1 MLKQGKRS
9 IAFIMDSFNHQD
21 DLEAVTSSL
30 QSIIHR
36 LATTTQDVKNDP
48 IIKVAQPKDVPYL
61 QKIGTPGE
69 AHSIEHVLEE
79 AFTAFDHRMR
89 VNHPRFMGF
98 IPSPTSPVAWLGDIV
113 ASAFNALGASKLQAS
128 GPVVIEKTLIEWLG
142 KQVGFPEG
150 SGGICVSGGSM
161 ANLMG
166 IVLARD
172 RFVPQ
177 GQSHK
182 GVVYLSDQTHYS
194 VAKALRLLGFNKEQI
209 RRLPADDSFRLDAA
223 LLEETIRDD
232 KEAGLV
238 PFLVVGT
245 CGTTNTGAIDPLQK
259 ISQICK
265 THNLWLHVDGAYGAS
280 ATLSATRHF
289 TVEGLKYADSMSWD
303 AHKWLFQTYS
313 CGLLLVKDKTNL
325 VRSFANEG
333 DYLRDGAAIEDE
345 DIPNF
350 WNYSME
356 LTRPASRAMK
366 LWFTLR
372 VIGVE
377 RLGKMI
383 DHGFDLAERAEEE
396 LRKLDDWEIV
406 SSASL
411 GVITFRYAPDGV
423 SEDELEVINT
433 GISKSL
439 ISSNLAGV
447 LTTKVRGK
455 VALRIC
461 ALSPQL
467 GLDDMSEIIREA
479 DLLARRGIQ
488 NGNGVH

>member
-1 MLKQGKRS
+1 MGSLQHN
-9 IAFIMDSFNHQD
+9 DE
-21 DLEAVTSSL
+21 LEAVTLAL
-30 QSIIHR
+30 QSIAQR
-36 LATTTQDVKNDP
+36 LASTTQDVKNDP
-48 IIKVAQPKDVPYL
+48 IIKVAQPEDVPYL
-61 QKIGTPGE
+61 RKIGTPGQS
-69 AHSIEHVLEE
+69 HSIDQVLEE

-128 GPVVIEKTLIEWLG
+128 GPVVIEKTLIGWLASR
-142 KQVGFPEG
+142 VGFP
-150 SGGICVSGGSM
+150 SSAGGICVSGGSM

-172 RFVPQ
+172 RFVPR
-177 GQSHK
+177 GETSK
-182 GVVYLSDQTHYS
+182 AVAYLSDQTHYS
-194 VAKALRLLGFNKEQI
+194 VAKAMRLLGFDKEQI
-209 RRLPADDSFRLDAA
+209 RRLPADGNFRLDPV
-223 LLEETIRDD
+223 LLAQAIQDD
-232 KEAGLV
+232 RKAGFV

-245 CGTTNTGAIDPLQK
+245 CGTTNTGAIDPLP
-259 ISQICK
+259 QIAEICQREQI
-265 THNLWLHVDGAYGAS
+265 WLHVDGAYGAS
-280 ATLSATRHF
+280 ATLSATRHE
-289 TVEGLKYADSMSWD
+289 TVDGLKYADSMSWD
-303 AHKWLFQTYS
+303 AHKCLFQTYS
-313 CGLLLVKDKTNL
+313 CGLLLVKDKSNL

-333 DYLRDGAAIEDE
+333 DYLRDGVAIEDE

-372 VIGVE
+372 VIGVDKI
-377 RLGKMI
+377 GGMI

-396 LRKLDDWEIV
+396 LRKLADWEIV
-406 SSASL
+406 SSACL
-411 GVITFRYAPDGV
+411 GVITFRYAPKGLT
-423 SEDELEVINT
+423 EDELEKINT

-439 ISSNLAGV
+439 ISSNKAGI

-461 ALSPQL
+461 AWSPQL
-467 GLDDMSEIIREA
+467 TLDDMSEIIHEA
-479 DLLARRGIQ
+479 NTLATKSTQERSKTLELS
-488 NGNGVH
+488 

>member
-1 MLKQGKRS
+1 MGSLQHN
-9 IAFIMDSFNHQD
+9 DE
-21 DLEAVTSSL
+21 LEAVTSAL
-30 QSIIHR
+30 KSIAQR
-36 LATTTQDVKNDP
+36 LASTTQDVKNDP
-48 IIKVAQPKDVPYL
+48 IIKVAQPSDVPYL
-61 QKIGTPGE
+61 RKIGTPGQ
-69 AHSIEHVLEE
+69 AHSIDQVLEE

-128 GPVVIEKTLIEWLG
+128 GPVVIEKTLIEWLASR
-142 KQVGFPEG
+142 VGFPE
-150 SGGICVSGGSM
+150 SAGGICVSGGSM

-172 RFVPQ
+172 RFVPH
-177 GQSHK
+177 GETSK
-182 GVVYLSDQTHYS
+182 AVAYLSDQTHYS
-194 VAKALRLLGFNKEQI
+194 VAKAMRLLGFDKEQI
-209 RRLPADDSFRLDAA
+209 RRLPADENFRLDPA
-223 LLEETIRDD
+223 LLAQAIQDD
-232 KEAGLV
+232 RKAGLV

-245 CGTTNTGAIDPLQK
+245 CGTTNTGAIDPLPQIAEICQK
-259 ISQICK
+259 EQI
-265 THNLWLHVDGAYGAS
+265 WLHVDGAYGAS
-280 ATLSATRHF
+280 ATLSVTRHE
-289 TVEGLKYADSMSWD
+289 TVDGLKYADSMSWD

-313 CGLLLVKDKTNL
+313 CGLLLVKDKSNL

-333 DYLRDGAAIEDE
+333 DYLRDGVAIEDE

-377 RLGKMI
+377 RIGQMI

-396 LRKLDDWEIV
+396 LKRLPDWEIV

-411 GVITFRYAPDGV
+411 GVITFRYAPKDLT
-423 SEDELEVINT
+423 EDEPETINT

-439 ISSNLAGV
+439 ISSNKAGI

-467 GLDDMSEIIREA
+467 SLDDMSSIIHEA
-479 DLLARRGIQ
+479 NSLATKSTP
-488 NGNGVH
+488 NGVKH

>member
-1 MLKQGKRS
+1 MGSLHHN
-9 IAFIMDSFNHQD
+9 DE
-21 DLEAVTSSL
+21 LEAVCSAL
-30 QSIIHR
+30 QSITQR
-36 LATTTQDVKNDP
+36 LASTTQDVKNDP
-48 IIKVAQPKDVPYL
+48 IIKVAQPSDVPYL
-61 QKIGTPGE
+61 QKIGTPGQ
-69 AHSIEHVLEE
+69 AHSIDQVLQE

-128 GPVVIEKTLIEWLG
+128 GPVVIEKTLIEWLAG
-142 KQVGFPEG
+142 RVGFPA
-150 SGGICVSGGSM
+150 SAGGICVSGGSM

-172 RFVPQ
+172 RFVPH
-177 GQSHK
+177 GETGK
-182 GVVYLSDQTHYS
+182 AVAYLSDQTHYS
-194 VAKALRLLGFNKEQI
+194 VAKAMRMLGFDKEQI
-209 RRLPADDSFRLDAA
+209 RRLPADENFRLNPA
-223 LLEETIRDD
+223 LLAQTIQDD
-232 KEAGLV
+232 RKAGLV

-245 CGTTNTGAIDPLQK
+245 CGTTNTGAIDPLPE
-259 ISQICK
+259 IAEICK
-265 THNLWLHVDGAYGAS
+265 REQIWLHVDGAYGAS
-280 ATLSATRHF
+280 ATLSATRHE
-289 TVEGLKYADSMSWD
+289 TVDGLKYADSMSWD

-313 CGLLLVKDKTNL
+313 CGLLLVKDKANL

-333 DYLRDGAAIEDE
+333 DYLRDGVAIEDE

-377 RLGKMI
+377 RIGEMI

-396 LRKLDDWEIV
+396 LRKLPDWEIV
-406 SSASL
+406 SAASL
-411 GVITFRYAPDGV
+411 GVITFRYAREGLA
-423 SEDELEVINT
+423 EDELEIINS
-433 GISKSL
+433 GISKNL
-439 ISSNLAGV
+439 ISSNKAGI

-467 GLDDMSEIIREA
+467 ALNDMSDIIHEA
-479 DLLARRGIQ
+479 NLLATQ
-488 NGNGVH
+488 SMKASNGVKN

>member
-1 MLKQGKRS
+1 MNSFYHQEELDAVCSAIQS
-9 IAFIMDSFNHQD
+9 IAQ
-21 DLEAVTSSL
+21 
-30 QSIIHR
+30 R
-36 LATTTQDVKNDP
+36 LGSTTQDVKDDP
-48 IIKVAQPKDVPYL
+48 IIKVAQPEDVPYL
-61 QKIGTPGE
+61 KTIGTPGD
-69 AHSIEHVLEE
+69 AHSIDHVLEE
-79 AFTAFDHRMR
+79 AFAAYDHRMR
-89 VNHPRFMGF
+89 VNHPRFMGL

-128 GPVVIEKTLIEWLG
+128 GPVVIEKTLIEWLAS
-142 KQVGFPEG
+142 QVGFP
-150 SGGICVSGGSM
+150 STAGGICVSGGSM

-172 RFVPQ
+172 RFVPR
-177 GQSHK
+177 GETSK
-182 GVVYLSDQTHYS
+182 AVAYLSDQTHYS
-194 VAKALRLLGFNKEQI
+194 VAKALRLLGFDNEQI
-209 RRLPADDSFRLDAA
+209 RRLPADTCFRLDPAM
-223 LLEETIRDD
+223 LSQTIQNDR
-232 KEAGLV
+232 KAGLV

-245 CGTTNTGAIDPLQK
+245 CGTTNTGAIDPLEEIANICNK
-259 ISQICK
+259 EQI
-265 THNLWLHVDGAYGAS
+265 WLHVDGAYGAS
-280 ATLSATRHF
+280 ATLSATRHE
-289 TVEGLKYADSMSWD
+289 TVDGLKYADSMSWD

-313 CGLLLVKDKTNL
+313 CGLLLVKDKSNL

-333 DYLRDGAAIEDE
+333 DYLRDGVAIEDE

-377 RLGKMI
+377 RIGRMI
-383 DHGFDLAERAEEE
+383 DHGFDLAERAEAE
-396 LRKLDDWEIV
+396 LRKLPDWEIV

-411 GVITFRYAPDGV
+411 GVITFRYAPEGMTD
-423 SEDELEVINT
+423 DELEAANT

-439 ISSNLAGV
+439 IASNKAGV
-447 LTTKVRGK
+447 LTTKVKGK

-467 GLDDMSEIIREA
+467 ALDDMSDIIVEA
-479 DLLARRGIQ
+479 NNLAIKSTQ
-488 NGNGVH
+488 NGKH

>member
-1 MLKQGKRS
+1 MHALHQPEELDAVVSAIQS
-9 IAFIMDSFNHQD
+9 IAQ
-21 DLEAVTSSL
+21 
-30 QSIIHR
+30 R
-36 LATTTQDVKNDP
+36 LGSTTQDVKDDP
-48 IIKVAQPKDVPYL
+48 IIKVAQPEDVPYL
-61 QKIGTPGE
+61 RTIGTPGE
-69 AHSIEHVLEE
+69 AHSIDHVLEE
-79 AFTAFDHRMR
+79 AFAAYDHRMR

-128 GPVVIEKTLIEWLG
+128 GPVVIEKTLIEWLAS
-142 KQVGFPEG
+142 QVGFPTTA
-150 SGGICVSGGSM
+150 GGICVSGGSM

-166 IVLARD
+166 VVIARD
-172 RFVPQ
+172 RFVPR
-177 GQSHK
+177 GETNAAIA
-182 GVVYLSDQTHYS
+182 YLTDQTHYS
-194 VAKALRLLGFNKEQI
+194 VAKALRMLGFHKGQI
-209 RRLPADDSFRLDAA
+209 RWLPTDECFRLDPVVLSQAIQ
-223 LLEETIRDD
+223 TDR
-232 KEAGLV
+232 KAGLV

-245 CGTTNTGAIDPLQK
+245 CGTTNTGAIDPLEK
-259 ISQICK
+259 IAEICK
-265 THNLWLHVDGAYGAS
+265 REQIWLHVDGAYGAS
-280 ATLSATRHF
+280 ATLSATRHE
-289 TVEGLKYADSMSWD
+289 TVDGLKYADSMSWD

-313 CGLLLVKDKTNL
+313 CGLLLVKDKANL

-333 DYLRDGAAIEDE
+333 DYLRDGVAIEDE

-377 RLGKMI
+377 RIGKMI

-396 LRKLDDWEIV
+396 LRKLPDWEIV

-411 GVITFRYAPDGV
+411 GVITFRYAREGLT
-423 SEDELEVINT
+423 EDELEAINT
-433 GISKSL
+433 GVSKSL
-439 ISSNLAGV
+439 ISSNTAGV

-467 GLDDMSEIIREA
+467 ALDDMSDIIAEA
-479 DLLARRGIQ
+479 NMLASRGVQ
-488 NGNGVH
+488 NGKH

>member
-1 MLKQGKRS
+1 MHALHQPEELDAVVSAIQS
-9 IAFIMDSFNHQD
+9 IAQ
-21 DLEAVTSSL
+21 
-30 QSIIHR
+30 R
-36 LATTTQDVKNDP
+36 LGSTTQDVKDDP
-48 IIKVAQPKDVPYL
+48 IIKVAQPEDVPYL
-61 QKIGTPGE
+61 RNIGTPGE
-69 AHSIEHVLEE
+69 AHSIDHVLEE
-79 AFTAFDHRMR
+79 AFAAYDHRMR

-128 GPVVIEKTLIEWLG
+128 GPVVIEKTLIEWLAS
-142 KQVGFPEG
+142 QVGFPTTA
-150 SGGICVSGGSM
+150 GGICVSGGSM

-166 IVLARD
+166 IIVARD
-172 RFVPQ
+172 RYVPR
-177 GQSHK
+177 GETNAAIAY
-182 GVVYLSDQTHYS
+182 VSDQTHYS
-194 VAKALRLLGFNKEQI
+194 VAKALRMLGFHKGQI
-209 RRLPADDSFRLDAA
+209 RQLPTDDFFRLDPVV
-223 LLEETIRDD
+223 LSRTIQTDR
-232 KEAGLV
+232 KAGLI

-245 CGTTNTGAIDPLQK
+245 CGTTNTGAIDPLEK
-259 ISQICK
+259 IAEICK
-265 THNLWLHVDGAYGAS
+265 REQIWLHVDGAYGAS
-280 ATLSATRHF
+280 ATLSATRHE
-289 TVEGLKYADSMSWD
+289 TVDGLKYADSMSWD

-313 CGLLLVKDKTNL
+313 CGLLLVKDKANL

-333 DYLRDGAAIEDE
+333 DYLRDGVAIEDE

-377 RLGKMI
+377 RIGKMI

-396 LRKLDDWEIV
+396 LRKLPNWEIV

-411 GVITFRYAPDGV
+411 GVITFRYAHEGLT
-423 SEDELEVINT
+423 EDELEAINS
-433 GISKSL
+433 GVSKCL
-439 ISSNLAGV
+439 ISSNIAGV

-467 GLDDMSEIIREA
+467 ALDDMSDIIAEA
-479 DLLARRGIQ
+479 NMLATRGVQ
-488 NGNGVH
+488 NGKH

>member
-1 MLKQGKRS
+1 MGSL
-9 IAFIMDSFNHQD
+9 DHYNE
-21 DLEAVTSSL
+21 LEDVCSAL
-30 QSIIHR
+30 QSIAGR
-36 LATTTQDVKNDP
+36 LGSTTQDVKDDP
-48 IIKVAQPKDVPYL
+48 IIKVAQPEDVPYL
-61 QKIGTPGE
+61 RKIGTPGQ
-69 AHSIEHVLEE
+69 AHSIEQVLEE

-128 GPVVIEKTLIEWLG
+128 GPVVIEKTLIEWLAR
-142 KQVGFPEG
+142 QVGFP
-150 SGGICVSGGSM
+150 STAGGICVSGGSM

-172 RFVPQ
+172 RVVPR
-177 GQSHK
+177 GETSK
-182 GVVYLSDQTHYS
+182 AVAYLSDQTHYS
-194 VAKALRLLGFNKEQI
+194 VAKALRLLGFDKEQI
-209 RRLPADDSFRLDAA
+209 RRLPADEDFRLNPD
-223 LLEETIRDD
+223 LLSKTIREDR
-232 KEAGLV
+232 EAGLV

-245 CGTTNTGAIDPLQK
+245 CGTTNTGAIDPLAQ
-259 ISQICK
+259 ISEIC
-265 THNLWLHVDGAYGAS
+265 HREGIWLHVDGAYGAS
-280 ATLSATRHF
+280 ATLSATRHE
-289 TVEGLKYADSMSWD
+289 TVDGLKYADSMSWD

-313 CGLLLVKDKTNL
+313 CGLLLVKDKANL

-333 DYLRDGAAIEDE
+333 DYLRDGVAIEDE

-377 RLGKMI
+377 KIGEMI

-396 LRKLDDWEIV
+396 LRKLPDWEIV

-411 GVITFRYAPDGV
+411 GVITFRYAPQGLT
-423 SEDELEVINT
+423 EEELEVINT
-433 GISKSL
+433 GVSKSL
-439 ISSNLAGV
+439 ISSNKAGI
-447 LTTKVRGK
+447 LTTKVKGK

-467 GLDDMSEIIREA
+467 ALDDMSSVIHEA
-479 DLLARRGIQ
+479 HALATKSTR
-488 NGNGVH
+488 NGNRIKH

>member
-1 MLKQGKRS
+1 
-9 IAFIMDSFNHQD
+9 
-21 DLEAVTSSL
+21 
-30 QSIIHR
+30 
-36 LATTTQDVKNDP
+36 
-48 IIKVAQPKDVPYL
+48 
-61 QKIGTPGE
+61 
-69 AHSIEHVLEE
+69 
-79 AFTAFDHRMR
+79 
-89 VNHPRFMGF
+89 
-98 IPSPTSPVAWLGDIV
+98 
-113 ASAFNALGASKLQAS
+113 
-128 GPVVIEKTLIEWLG
+128 
-142 KQVGFPEG
+142 
-150 SGGICVSGGSM
+150 
-161 ANLMG
+161 
-166 IVLARD
+166 
-172 RFVPQ
+172 
-177 GQSHK
+177 
-182 GVVYLSDQTHYS
+182 
-194 VAKALRLLGFNKEQI
+194 
-209 RRLPADDSFRLDAA
+209 
-223 LLEETIRDD
+223 
-232 KEAGLV
+232 
-238 PFLVVGT
+238 
-245 CGTTNTGAIDPLQK
+245 
-259 ISQICK
+259 
-265 THNLWLHVDGAYGAS
+265 
-280 ATLSATRHF
+280 
-289 TVEGLKYADSMSWD
+289 MSWD

-396 LRKLDDWEIV
+396 LRKLDNWEIV

-411 GVITFRYAPDGV
+411 GVITFRYAPEGV
-423 SEDELEVINT
+423 SEDELEIINT
-433 GISKSL
+433 GVSKSL

>member
-1 MLKQGKRS
+1 MTSLHQPEELDAVCSAIQS
-9 IAFIMDSFNHQD
+9 IAQ
-21 DLEAVTSSL
+21 
-30 QSIIHR
+30 R
-36 LATTTQDVKNDP
+36 LGSTTQNVKDDP
-48 IIKVAQPKDVPYL
+48 IIKVAQTEDVPFL
-61 QKIGTPGE
+61 KKIGTPGD
-69 AHSIEHVLEE
+69 AHSIDHVLQE
-79 AFTAFDHRMR
+79 AFAAYDHRMR
-89 VNHPRFMGF
+89 VNHPRFMGL

-128 GPVVIEKTLIEWLG
+128 GPVVIEKTLIEWLAS
-142 KQVGFPEG
+142 QVGFP
-150 SGGICVSGGSM
+150 STAGGICVSGGSM

-172 RFVPQ
+172 RFVPR
-177 GQSHK
+177 GETSK
-182 GVVYLSDQTHYS
+182 AIAYLSDQTHYS
-194 VAKALRLLGFNKEQI
+194 VAKALRLLGFDNEQI
-209 RRLPADDSFRLDAA
+209 RRLPADACFRLDPAI
-223 LLEETIRDD
+223 LSRTIQNDR
-232 KEAGLV
+232 KAGLV

-245 CGTTNTGAIDPLQK
+245 CGTTNTGAIDPLGDIAK
-259 ISQICK
+259 ICHEEQI
-265 THNLWLHVDGAYGAS
+265 WLHVDGAYGAS
-280 ATLSATRHF
+280 ATLSATRRE
-289 TVEGLKYADSMSWD
+289 TVDGLKYADSMSWD

-313 CGLLLVKDKTNL
+313 CGLLLVRDKANL

-333 DYLRDGAAIEDE
+333 DYLRDGVAIEDE

-377 RLGKMI
+377 RIGKMI
-383 DHGFDLAERAEEE
+383 DHGFDLAERAEGE
-396 LRKLDDWEIV
+396 LRKLPDWEIV

-411 GVITFRYAPDGV
+411 GVITFRYAPEGMT
-423 SEDELEVINT
+423 EGELEAANT
-433 GISKSL
+433 GISQSL
-439 ISSNLAGV
+439 ISSNKAGI

-467 GLDDMSEIIREA
+467 ALDDMSDIIAEA
-479 DLLARRGIQ
+479 NNLAIKSTQ
-488 NGNGVH
+488 NEKH

>member
-1 MLKQGKRS
+1 MLFRS
-9 IAFIMDSFNHQD
+9 
-21 DLEAVTSSL
+21 
-30 QSIIHR
+30 
-36 LATTTQDVKNDP
+36 
-48 IIKVAQPKDVPYL
+48 
-61 QKIGTPGE
+61 
-69 AHSIEHVLEE
+69 
-79 AFTAFDHRMR
+79 
-89 VNHPRFMGF
+89 
-98 IPSPTSPVAWLGDIV
+98 
-113 ASAFNALGASKLQAS
+113 
-128 GPVVIEKTLIEWLG
+128 
-142 KQVGFPEG
+142 
-150 SGGICVSGGSM
+150 
-161 ANLMG
+161 
-166 IVLARD
+166 
-172 RFVPQ
+172 
-177 GQSHK
+177 
-182 GVVYLSDQTHYS
+182 
-194 VAKALRLLGFNKEQI
+194 
-209 RRLPADDSFRLDAA
+209 
-223 LLEETIRDD
+223 
-232 KEAGLV
+232 
-238 PFLVVGT
+238 
-245 CGTTNTGAIDPLQK
+245 
-259 ISQICK
+259 K

-280 ATLSATRHF
+280 ATLSATRHS
-289 TVEGLKYADSMSWD
+289 TVEDLKYADSMSWD

-377 RLGKMI
+377 KLGKMI

-396 LRKLDDWEIV
+396 LRKLDNWEIV

-411 GVITFRYAPDGV
+411 GVITFRYAPEGV
-423 SEDELEVINT
+423 SEDDLETINT
-433 GISKSL
+433 GVSKSL

-479 DLLARRGIQ
+479 DKLARRGVQ
-488 NGNGVH
+488 NGNGVY

>member
-1 MLKQGKRS
+1 
-9 IAFIMDSFNHQD
+9 MDSFNHQD

-30 QSIIHR
+30 QSILTL

-69 AHSIEHVLEE
+69 AHSIEHVLNE
-79 AFTAFDHRMR
+79 AFAAFDHRMR

-142 KQVGFPEG
+142 RQVGFGEG

-172 RFVPQ
+172 RFVSQ
-177 GQSHK
+177 ETQK

-194 VAKALRLLGFNKEQI
+194 VAKALRLLGFNKDQI
-209 RRLPADDSFRLDAA
+209 RRLPADESFRLDAT
-223 LLEETIRDD
+223 LLEETIKQD
-232 KEAGLV
+232 KESGLV

-245 CGTTNTGAIDPLQK
+245 CGTTNTGAIDPLK
-259 ISQICK
+259 RISKICK

-280 ATLSATRHF
+280 ATLSATRHS
-289 TVEGLKYADSMSWD
+289 TVEDVKYADSMSWD

-377 RLGKMI
+377 KLGKMI

-396 LRKLDDWEIV
+396 LRKLDNWEIV

-411 GVITFRYAPDGV
+411 GVITFRYAPEGV
-423 SEDELEVINT
+423 AEDELEIINT
-433 GISKSL
+433 GVSKSL

-479 DLLARRGIQ
+479 DKLARRGIQ

>member
-1 MLKQGKRS
+1 MNSLDQP
-9 IAFIMDSFNHQD
+9 DE
-21 DLEAVTSSL
+21 LEAVCTAI
-30 QSIIHR
+30 QSIVHR
-36 LATTTQDVKNDP
+36 LGSTTQDVKDDP
-48 IIKVAQPKDVPYL
+48 IIKVAEPKDVPYL
-61 QKIGTPGE
+61 RKIGTPGA
-69 AHSIEHVLEE
+69 AHSIDQVLDE
-79 AFTAFDHRMR
+79 AFAAFDHRMR

-98 IPSPTSPVAWLGDIV
+98 IPSPTSPIAWLGDIV

-128 GPVVIEKTLIEWLG
+128 GPVVIEKTLIEWLAS
-142 KQVGFPEG
+142 QVGFP
-150 SGGICVSGGSM
+150 STAGGICVSGGSM

-172 RFVPQ
+172 RFVPH
-177 GQSHK
+177 GESHK

-194 VAKALRLLGFNKEQI
+194 VAKALRLLGFDKKQI
-209 RRLPADDSFRLDAA
+209 RHLPADGSFRFDSS
-223 LLEETIRDD
+223 LLEQTIRDD
-232 KEAGLV
+232 REAGLV

-245 CGTTNTGAIDPLQK
+245 CGTTNTGAIDPLEQL
-259 ISQICK
+259 SEICK
-265 THNLWLHVDGAYGAS
+265 REQLWLHVDGAYGAS
-280 ATLSATRHF
+280 ATLSTTRHQE
-289 TVEGLKYADSMSWD
+289 VDGLKYADSMSWD

-313 CGLLLVKDKTNL
+313 CGLLLVKDRSNL

-333 DYLRDGAAIEDE
+333 DYLRDGVAIEDE

-396 LRKLDDWEIV
+396 LRKLNDWEIV

-411 GVITFRYAPDGV
+411 GVVTFRYARKGLT
-423 SEDELEVINT
+423 EDELEVINT
-433 GISKSL
+433 GVSKSL
-439 ISSNLAGV
+439 ISSNMAGI

-467 GLDDMSEIIREA
+467 ALDDMSEIIREA
-479 DLLARRGIQ
+479 DALAKRGTQ
-488 NGNGVH
+488 NGNGVNGVNGVSH

>member
-1 MLKQGKRS
+1 MHALHQPEELDAVVSAIQS
-9 IAFIMDSFNHQD
+9 IAQ
-21 DLEAVTSSL
+21 
-30 QSIIHR
+30 R
-36 LATTTQDVKNDP
+36 LGSTTQNVKDDP
-48 IIKVAQPKDVPYL
+48 IIKVAQPEDVPYL
-61 QKIGTPGE
+61 RKIGTPGE
-69 AHSIEHVLEE
+69 AHSIDHVLEE
-79 AFTAFDHRMR
+79 AFAAYDHRMR

-128 GPVVIEKTLIEWLG
+128 GPVVVEKTLIEWLAS
-142 KQVGFPEG
+142 QVGFP
-150 SGGICVSGGSM
+150 STAGGICVSGGSM

-166 IVLARD
+166 VVIARD
-172 RFVPQ
+172 RFVPR
-177 GQSHK
+177 GETNAAIA
-182 GVVYLSDQTHYS
+182 YLTDQTHYS
-194 VAKALRLLGFNKEQI
+194 VAKALRMLGFHKGQI
-209 RRLPADDSFRLDAA
+209 RWLPTDECFRLDPVV
-223 LLEETIRDD
+223 LSQTIQTDR
-232 KEAGLV
+232 KAGLV

-245 CGTTNTGAIDPLQK
+245 CGTTNTGAIDPLEQ
-259 ISQICK
+259 IAEICK
-265 THNLWLHVDGAYGAS
+265 REQIWLHVDGAYGAS
-280 ATLSATRHF
+280 ATLSATRHE
-289 TVEGLKYADSMSWD
+289 TVDGLKYADSMSWD

-313 CGLLLVKDKTNL
+313 CGLLLVKDKANL

-333 DYLRDGAAIEDE
+333 DYLRDGVAIEDE

-377 RLGKMI
+377 RIGKMI

-396 LRKLDDWEIV
+396 LRKLPDWEIV

-411 GVITFRYAPDGV
+411 GVITFRYAREGLT
-423 SEDELEVINT
+423 EDELEAINT
-433 GISKSL
+433 GVSKSL
-439 ISSNLAGV
+439 ISSNTAGV

-467 GLDDMSEIIREA
+467 ALDDMSDIIAEA
-479 DLLARRGIQ
+479 NMLASRGVQ
-488 NGNGVH
+488 NGKH

>member
-1 MLKQGKRS
+1 MHAPHQPEELDAVVSAIQS
-9 IAFIMDSFNHQD
+9 IAQ
-21 DLEAVTSSL
+21 
-30 QSIIHR
+30 R
-36 LATTTQDVKNDP
+36 LGSTTQDVKDDP
-48 IIKVAQPKDVPYL
+48 IIKVAQTEDVPYL
-61 QKIGTPGE
+61 RNIGTPGE
-69 AHSIEHVLEE
+69 AHSIDHVLEE
-79 AFTAFDHRMR
+79 AFAAYDHRMR

-128 GPVVIEKTLIEWLG
+128 GPVVIEKTLIEWLAS
-142 KQVGFPEG
+142 QVGFPTTA
-150 SGGICVSGGSM
+150 GGICVSGGSM
-161 ANLMG
+161 ANFMG
-166 IVLARD
+166 IVIARD
-172 RFVPQ
+172 RFVPRSQ
-177 GQSHK
+177 THK
-182 GVVYLSDQTHYS
+182 SIAYLSDQTHYS
-194 VAKALRLLGFNKEQI
+194 VAKALRMLGFDDKEQI
-209 RRLPADDSFRLDAA
+209 RRIPADDSFRLDPVV
-223 LLEETIRDD
+223 LSQTIQADR
-232 KEAGLV
+232 KAGLV

-245 CGTTNTGAIDPLQK
+245 CGTTNTGAIDPLEK
-259 ISQICK
+259 IAEICK
-265 THNLWLHVDGAYGAS
+265 REQIWLHVDGAYGAS
-280 ATLSATRHF
+280 ATLSATRRE
-289 TVEGLKYADSMSWD
+289 TVDGLKYADSMSWD

-313 CGLLLVKDKTNL
+313 CGLLLVKDKANL

-333 DYLRDGAAIEDE
+333 DYLRDGVAIEDE

-377 RLGKMI
+377 RIGKMI

-396 LRKLDDWEIV
+396 LRKLPDWEIV

-411 GVITFRYAPDGV
+411 GIITFRYAREGLT
-423 SEDELEVINT
+423 EDELEAINT
-433 GISKSL
+433 GVSKSL
-439 ISSNLAGV
+439 ISSNTAGV

-467 GLDDMSEIIREA
+467 ALDDMSDIIAEA
-479 DLLARRGIQ
+479 NLLASRGVQ
-488 NGNGVH
+488 NGKH

>member
-1 MLKQGKRS
+1 MNSLHQPEELDAVVTAIQS
-9 IAFIMDSFNHQD
+9 IAQ
-21 DLEAVTSSL
+21 
-30 QSIIHR
+30 R
-36 LATTTQDVKNDP
+36 LGSTTQDVKDDP
-48 IIKVAQPKDVPYL
+48 IIKVAQPEDVPYL
-61 QKIGTPGE
+61 RNIGTPGE
-69 AHSIEHVLEE
+69 AHSIDHVLEE
-79 AFTAFDHRMR
+79 AFAAYDHRMR
-89 VNHPRFMGF
+89 VNHPRFMGL

-128 GPVVIEKTLIEWLG
+128 GPVVIEKTLIEWLAS
-142 KQVGFPEG
+142 QVGFP
-150 SGGICVSGGSM
+150 STAGGICVSGGSM

-166 IVLARD
+166 VISARD
-172 RFVPQ
+172 RFVPR
-177 GQSHK
+177 GETHNA
-182 GVVYLSDQTHYS
+182 VCYLSDQTHYS
-194 VAKALRLLGFNKEQI
+194 VAKALRLLGFDNEQI
-209 RRLPADDSFRLDAA
+209 RRLRTDECFRLDPVV
-223 LLEETIRDD
+223 LSQTIQRDR
-232 KEAGLV
+232 KSGLV

-245 CGTTNTGAIDPLQK
+245 CGTTNTGAIDPLAQ
-259 ISQICK
+259 IAEICK
-265 THNLWLHVDGAYGAS
+265 KEQIWLHVDGAYGAS
-280 ATLSATRHF
+280 ATLSATRHE
-289 TVEGLKYADSMSWD
+289 TVDGLKYADSMSWD

-313 CGLLLVKDKTNL
+313 CGLLLVKDKANL

-333 DYLRDGAAIEDE
+333 DYLRDGVAIEDE

-377 RLGKMI
+377 RIGKMI

-396 LRKLDDWEIV
+396 LRKLPDWEIV

-411 GVITFRYAPDGV
+411 GVITFRYAPTGLT
-423 SEDELEVINT
+423 EDELEAINT

-439 ISSNLAGV
+439 ISSNKAGV

-467 GLDDMSEIIREA
+467 ALDDMSDIIAEA
-479 DLLARRGIQ
+479 NMLATKSIQ
-488 NGNGVH
+488 NGKH

>member
-1 MLKQGKRS
+1 MGSLYHN
-9 IAFIMDSFNHQD
+9 DE
-21 DLEAVTSSL
+21 LEAVCSAL
-30 QSIIHR
+30 QSITQR
-36 LATTTQDVKNDP
+36 LASTTQDVQNDP
-48 IIKVAQPKDVPYL
+48 IIKVAQPSDVPYL
-61 QKIGTPGE
+61 QKIGTPGQ
-69 AHSIEHVLEE
+69 AHSIDQVLQE

-128 GPVVIEKTLIEWLG
+128 GPVVIEKTLIEWLAG
-142 KQVGFPEG
+142 
-150 SGGICVSGGSM
+150 
-161 ANLMG
+161 
-166 IVLARD
+166 R
-172 RFVPQ
+172 
-177 GQSHK
+177 
-182 GVVYLSDQTHYS
+182 THYS
-194 VAKALRLLGFNKEQI
+194 VAKAMRMLGFDKEQI
-209 RRLPADDSFRLDAA
+209 RRLPADEDFRLDPA
-223 LLEETIRDD
+223 LLAQTIQEDR
-232 KEAGLV
+232 KAGLV

-245 CGTTNTGAIDPLQK
+245 CGTTNTGAIDPLPE
-259 ISQICK
+259 IAEICK
-265 THNLWLHVDGAYGAS
+265 REQIWLHVDGAYGAS
-280 ATLSATRHF
+280 ATLSATRHEI
-289 TVEGLKYADSMSWD
+289 VDGLKYADSMSWD

-313 CGLLLVKDKTNL
+313 CGLLLVKDKANL

-333 DYLRDGAAIEDE
+333 DYLRDGVAIEDE

-356 LTRPASRAMK
+356 LTRPASRVMK

-377 RLGKMI
+377 RIGEMI

-396 LRKLDDWEIV
+396 LRKLPDWEIV

-411 GVITFRYAPDGV
+411 GVITFRYAPEGLA
-423 SEDELEVINT
+423 EDELETINT

-439 ISSNLAGV
+439 ISSNKAGI

-467 GLDDMSEIIREA
+467 ALDDMSDIIHEA
-479 DLLARRGIQ
+479 NLLATKSTK
-488 NGNGVH
+488 NGNGLKH